1 MTEEETVES
10 KLRGKT
16 VLITEATRNFG
27 RDLALAF
34 AQEGANLAL
43 ASRDNHDQLE
53 RICQEASGL
62 GVKVST
68 FTCDLSNE
76 SQVENLVSRCVAE
89 QGSLDVVI
97 NNVLFPLPLQ
107 SLEDLPFE
115 LWKRKIE
122 VETTGSFLLFKQ
134 VIPQMIQQR
143 WGRVVN
149 FTGLDA
155 FNGADVMSSA
165 TEMGLIGLTRGIA
178 REYGKH
184 NITANCIGPGGIE
197 NEEAQGLHPV
207 APQGRD
213 AIPRWG
219 TPEEVTFLAV
229 TLCSEGASYITGQCL
244 LANGG
249 KHFL

>member
-1 MTEEETVES
+1 MLIRFEH
-10 KLRGKT
+10 LALKT
-16 VLITEATRNFG
+16 V
-27 RDLALAF
+27 
-34 AQEGANLAL
+34 
-43 ASRDNHDQLE
+43 
-53 RICQEASGL
+53 
-62 GVKVST
+62 
-68 FTCDLSNE
+68 
-76 SQVENLVSRCVAE
+76 
-89 QGSLDVVI
+89 GSLEEI
-97 NNVLFPLPLQ
+97 
-107 SLEDLPFE
+107 PFE
-115 LWKRKIE
+115 LWKRKID

-134 VIPQMIQQR
+134 VIPQMIQQQ

-165 TEMGLIGLTRGIA
+165 TEMGLVGLTRGIA
-178 REYGKH
+178 REYGKY

-197 NEEAQGLHPV
+197 NEEAEGLHPV
-207 APQGRD
+207 PPGQRD